1 MMPLRSSLLGAGLL
15 AVAASTHATEGV
27 LDIVAPWEIGST
39 DPSKAGYVYTRL
51 QIGETLVEVDNQGHP
66 QPSLAESWTVSDDQL
81 SWRFALRPGVRFH
94 DGSPLTA
101 EVAAKALQL
110 ALAKP
115 GMLTEAPI
123 AAITAEGDE
132 LLIRLNSP
140 FAPLPALLAHSSA
153 QILAPASYNEAGEAT
168 QVIGTGP
175 YRIEQLQMPQKL
187 TAAAFNDY
195 WGEAPAIEQIS
206 YLAAGRG
213 ETRALMAESG
223 DADIVFTLDPASQ
236 ARLQRNN
243 RLSVHSEPI
252 PRTVTL
258 KVNAGHPFLAE
269 PEARRALSLAL
280 DRTGMAVALLRT
292 PEAAAS
298 QLFPPSLTDWH
309 LGEVAGAERDLDQA
323 RALLAGLGWQADG
336 KGMLSRNGEPFKLTL
351 TTFADRPELPLLATA
366 MQDQLRELGVE
377 LTVNVTNSSE
387 IPAGHR
393 DGSLQLGLMAR
404 NFALVPDPL
413 GTLLQDFGPEG
424 GDWGAMNW
432 HSPRLGEILQQL
444 LAHTDGETVSGLR
457 IEAAGILHQQLPVIP
472 VAWYQ
477 QTAAVSNK
485 VEGFSI
491 DPFER
496 NYRVSEMRWAQ

>member
-1 MMPLRSSLLGAGLL
+1 M
-15 AVAASTHATEGV
+15 
-27 LDIVAPWEIGST
+27 
-39 DPSKAGYVYTRL
+39 
-51 QIGETLVEVDNQGHP
+51 
-66 QPSLAESWTVSDDQL
+66 VSDDRL
-81 SWRFALRPGVRFH
+81 SWRFSLRQGVRFH
-94 DGSPLTA
+94 DGSLFGA
-101 EVAAKALQL
+101 EAAVQALQL

-115 GMLTEAPI
+115 GMLSEAPI
-123 AAITAEGDE
+123 ASMTAEGDAV
-132 LLIRLNSP
+132 LIRLNSP

-175 YRIEQLQMPQKL
+175 YRIDQLQMPQKL
-187 TAAAFNDY
+187 TATVFKDY
-195 WGEAPAIEQIS
+195 WGEAPAIERLS

-223 DADIVFTLDPASQ
+223 DADVVFTLDPASK
-236 ARLQRNN
+236 ARLQRNPK
-243 RLSVHSEPI
+243 LAVQAVAI

-280 DRTGMAVALLRT
+280 ERTGMAAALLRT
-292 PEAAAS
+292 PEAGAG
-298 QLFPPSLTDWH
+298 QLFPPSMTDWH
-309 LGEVAGAERDLDQA
+309 LSQVSGAERDLEQA

-336 KGMLSRNGEPFKLTL
+336 EGMLSRNGTPFKLTL
-351 TTFADRPELPLLATA
+351 TTFSDRPELPLLATA
-366 MQDQLRELGVE
+366 IQDQWRELGVE
-377 LTVNVTNSSE
+377 LAVNVANSSE

-393 DGSLQLGLMAR
+393 DGTLELGLMAR

-413 GTLLQDFGPEG
+413 GTLLQDFGPKG

-432 HSPRLGEILQQL
+432 HSERLGEILQQL
-444 LAHTDGETVSGLR
+444 LTATQEQDTAELR
-457 IEAAGILHQQLPVIP
+457 REAATILQEQLPVIP

-477 QTAAVSNK
+477 QTAAVSK
-485 VEGFSI
+485 QVEGFSM

-496 NYRVSEMRWAQ
+496 SYRVSDMRWAQ

>member
-1 MMPLRSSLLGAGLL
+1 MLQPRSILLGAGLL
-15 AVAASTHATEGV
+15 AVTAVSHATEGV

-39 DPSKAGYVYTRL
+39 DPAKAGYVYTRL
-51 QIGETLVEVDNQGHP
+51 QISETLVEVDDRG
-66 QPSLAESWTVSDDQL
+66 QPEAGLAESWTL
-81 SWRFALRPGVRFH
+81 SEDRLTWRFRLRPGVQFH

-101 EVAAKALQL
+101 EVAVQALNL

-115 GMLTEAPI
+115 GMLSQAPVAAI
-123 AAITAEGDE
+123 AAEGNE
-132 LLIRLNSP
+132 VVVRLRSP
-140 FAPLPALLAHSSA
+140 FAPLPALLAHSSV

-187 TAAAFNDY
+187 TAGVFQDY
-195 WGEAPAIEQIS
+195 WGEAPAIERLS

-223 DADIVFTLDPASQ
+223 DADVVFTLDPASR
-236 ARLQRNN
+236 ARLQRNAK
-243 RLSVHSEPI
+243 LAVQAVAI

-280 DRTGMAVALLRT
+280 ERTGMAVALLRT
-292 PEAAAS
+292 PEAGAG
-298 QLFPPSLTDWH
+298 QLFPPSMTDWH
-309 LGEVAGAERDLDQA
+309 LSQVSGAERDLQQA
-323 RALLAGLGWQADG
+323 KALLAGLGWQAND
-336 KGMLSRNGEPFKLTL
+336 KGMLSRNGTPFKLTL
-351 TTFADRPELPLLATA
+351 TTFSDRPELPLLATA
-366 MQDQLRELGVE
+366 IQDQWRELGVE
-377 LTVNVTNSSE
+377 LAVNVANSSE

-393 DGSLQLGLMAR
+393 DGTLELGLMAR

-413 GTLLQDFGPEG
+413 GTLLQDFGPNG

-432 HSPRLGEILQQL
+432 HSERLGEILQQL
-444 LAHTDGETVSGLR
+444 LTATQDQDTAALR
-457 IEAAGILHQQLPVIP
+457 REAATILHEQLPVIP

-477 QTAAVSNK
+477 QTAAVSRQ
-485 VEGFSI
+485 VEGFSM

-496 NYRVSEMRWAQ
+496 SYRVSDMRWAQ